1 VPARTLTSV
10 GARTSTLPIYNQPF
24 AGHGFVTMIMAAECL
39 TIEREVETGIFVPGK
54 AMVDLERAGF
64 TRLKTDWDHL

>member
-1 VPARTLTSV
+1 
-10 GARTSTLPIYNQPF
+10 
-24 AGHGFVTMIMAAECL
+24 MAAECL